1 MRKTLIALEGF
12 CSLQTNTVGRGDLA
26 TCKTFQSHQM
36 ETPTAVKQLLQVNQI
51 LHRGWFGVQVGSHL
65 CLLSGQEEEPLPPF
79 PFLAV

>member
-26 TCKTFQSHQM
+26 TWKTFQSHQM
-36 ETPTAVKQLLQVNQI
+36 ETPTAVKQLLQVNHI
-51 LHRGWFGVQVGSHL
+51 LHRGWFGVGSHL